1 MTVIEARELYGD
13 DVVEGILRTIADHS
27 ESHLEFLRQFY
38 SPENDP
44 DALDLPE
51 GWEGYVEE
59 AKLDAAREAA
69 CD

>member
-13 DVVEGILRTIADHS
+13 HVAEGILRTIANHS
-27 ESHLEFLRQFY
+27 KHHVEFLRQFY
-38 SPENDP
+38 SPDSDP
-44 DALDLPE
+44 DELDLPE

-59 AKLDAAREAA
+59 AKLEAARESA